1 MGNYMRPINSIINNV
16 NKLTMNY
23 LDKADEMYEEKRDEA
38 WMNIEVIQLDKYKA
52 NLTVTRERLGGD
64 YHINV
69 FSYETLVA
77 TGLEG
82 GALMQSQWY
91 STTTQRHVNYV
102 ARELNMELIKLY

>member
-1 MGNYMRPINSIINNV
+1 MGIYMRPINSIINNV

-23 LDKADEMYEEKRDEA
+23 LDKADKLYEERRDEA
-38 WMNIEVIQLDKYKA
+38 WQNIEVIQLDKYKA

-91 STTTQRHVNYV
+91 STTTQKDVNYA
-102 ARELNMELIKLY
+102 ARELNMELIKLF

>member
-1 MGNYMRPINSIINNV
+1 MGVYMRPINSIINNV

-91 STTTQRHVNYV
+91 STTTQKHVNYV

>member
-1 MGNYMRPINSIINNV
+1 MGIYMRPINSIINNV

-23 LDKADEMYEEKRDEA
+23 LDKADEMYEERRDEA
-38 WMNIEVIQLDKYKA
+38 WMNINIIQLDKYKA

-91 STTTQRHVNYV
+91 STTTQKHVNYV
-102 ARELNMELIKLY
+102 ARELNMELIKLF

>member
-1 MGNYMRPINSIINNV
+1 MRPINSIINNV

-77 TGLEG
+77 TGVEG
-82 GALMQSQWY
+82 GSLIQSQWY
-91 STTTQRHVNYV
+91 STTTSKHVNYV
-102 ARELNMELIKLY
+102 AKELNMKLVKLF

>member
-1 MGNYMRPINSIINNV
+1 MDTHLHTTNSNSNNFIPII
-16 NKLTMNY
+16 MNY
-23 LDKADEMYEEKRDEA
+23 LDRAAEMYEERRDEA
-38 WMNIEVIQLDKYKA
+38 WMNNEVIQLDKYKA

-82 GALMQSQWY
+82 GKLMQSQWH
-91 STTTQRHVNYV
+91 STTTQKHVNYV
-102 ARELNMELIKLY
+102 ARELNMELVKLY

>member
-1 MGNYMRPINSIINNV
+1 
-16 NKLTMNY
+16 MNY
-23 LDKADEMYEEKRDEA
+23 LDKAYKRYEERRDEV
-38 WMNIEVIQLDKYKA
+38 WQSIEAIQLDKYKA

-91 STTTQRHVNYV
+91 STTTQKHVNYV
-102 ARELNMELIKLY
+102 AKELNMELVKLY

>member
-1 MGNYMRPINSIINNV
+1 MDMHSCNQHNYNTN
-16 NKLTMNY
+16 TMNY
-23 LDKADEMYEEKRDEA
+23 LDRADEMYEERRDEA
-38 WMNIEVIQLDKYKA
+38 WMNINIIQLDKYKA
-52 NLTVTRERLGGD
+52 NLTVTRERLGSD

-91 STTTQRHVNYV
+91 STTTQKHVNYV
-102 ARELNMELIKLY
+102 ARQLGMEVIKLWKSTT

>member
-1 MGNYMRPINSIINNV
+1 MGIYMRPINSIINNV

-23 LDKADEMYEEKRDEA
+23 LDKADKLYEERRDEA
-38 WMNIEVIQLDKYKA
+38 WQNIEVIQLDKYKA

-91 STTTQRHVNYV
+91 STTTQKHVNYV
-102 ARELNMELIKLY
+102 ARELNMELIKLF

>member
-1 MGNYMRPINSIINNV
+1 MGVYMRPINSIINNV

-77 TGLEG
+77 TGVEG
-82 GALMQSQWY
+82 GSLIQSQWY
-91 STTTQRHVNYV
+91 STTTSKHVNYV
-102 ARELNMELIKLY
+102 AKELNMKLVKLF

>member
-1 MGNYMRPINSIINNV
+1 
-16 NKLTMNY
+16 MNY
-23 LDKADEMYEEKRDEA
+23 LDRADEMYEERRDEA
-38 WMNIEVIQLDKYKA
+38 WMNNEVIQLDKYKA
-52 NLTVTRERLGGD
+52 NLTVTRERLGVD

-91 STTTQRHVNYV
+91 STTTQKHVNYV
-102 ARELNMELIKLY
+102 AKELNMELVKLY

>member
-1 MGNYMRPINSIINNV
+1 MYSCNQHNYNTN
-16 NKLTMNY
+16 TMNY
-23 LDKADEMYEEKRDEA
+23 LDRADEMYEERRDEA
-38 WMNIEVIQLDKYKA
+38 WQSIEAIQLGKYKA

-82 GALMQSQWY
+82 GKLMQSQWY
-91 STTTQRHVNYV
+91 STTTQKHVNYV
-102 ARELNMELIKLY
+102 AKELNMELVKLY

>member
-1 MGNYMRPINSIINNV
+1 MGMYSCNQHNYNTN
-16 NKLTMNY
+16 TMNY
-23 LDKADEMYEEKRDEA
+23 LDKADEMYEERRDEA
-38 WMNIEVIQLDKYKA
+38 WMNINVIQLDKYKA
-52 NLTVTRERLGGD
+52 NLTVTRERLGND

-91 STTTQRHVNYV
+91 SATTSRHVSYV
-102 ARELNMELIKLY
+102 AKELNMELVKLY

>member
-1 MGNYMRPINSIINNV
+1 MRPINSIINNV

-91 STTTQRHVNYV
+91 STTTQKHVNYV
-102 ARELNMELIKLY
+102 ARQLGMEVIKLWKSTT

>member
-1 MGNYMRPINSIINNV
+1 
-16 NKLTMNY
+16 MNY
-23 LDKADEMYEEKRDEA
+23 LDRADEMYEERRDEA
-38 WMNIEVIQLDKYKA
+38 WMNINIIQLDKYKA

-82 GALMQSQWY
+82 DKLMQSQWH
-91 STTTQRHVNYV
+91 STTTQKHVNYV
-102 ARELNMELIKLY
+102 ARELNMELVKLY

>member
-1 MGNYMRPINSIINNV
+1 MDMHSCNQHNYNTN
-16 NKLTMNY
+16 TMNY
-23 LDKADEMYEEKRDEA
+23 LDRADEMYEERRDEA
-38 WMNIEVIQLDKYKA
+38 WMNINIIQLDKYKA
-52 NLTVTRERLGGD
+52 NLTVTRERLGND

-91 STTTQRHVNYV
+91 STTTQKHVNYV
-102 ARELNMELIKLY
+102 ARQLGMEVIKLWKSTT